1 MPLVCRSRSRND
13 TFATKSSS
21 RAFRTNWSPP
31 CRRSNATGRRIRGAH
46 ETCSDRTS
54 SNHFRKP
61 KTRNSMFTPCSSSIT
76 RASRKNL
83 SSRLSSA
90 SGASW
95 VRNLRGARLR
105 VDHRR
110 TRFPKQPRQNR
121 SSSPLAGFR
130 TPHRG
135 RPLGVQ
141 DNETAQSERARRRSR
156 RCYPRL
162 LYAACDRYSWVSGAA
177 DYGAKYR

>member
-13 TFATKSSS
+13 TFATRSSS
-21 RAFRTNWSPP
+21 RDFKTNWSPP

-105 VDHRR
+105 D
-110 TRFPKQPRQNR
+110 R
-121 SSSPLAGFR
+121 SSENSLSEASAAKPKLFPSRRFR